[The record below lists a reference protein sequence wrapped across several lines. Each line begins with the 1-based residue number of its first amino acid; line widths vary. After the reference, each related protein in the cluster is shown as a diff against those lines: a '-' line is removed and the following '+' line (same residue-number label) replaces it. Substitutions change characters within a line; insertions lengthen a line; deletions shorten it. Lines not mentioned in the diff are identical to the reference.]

1 MELCQTSSC
10 LHSPIAICLHCQQHL
25 CVEHLLQHN
34 EQLVCQANIQCDEF
48 NRITEQIEKMSFNEQ
63 FTSAEEDLNDW
74 LNDQMKKLDKVYE
87 EKLFLLKQAQSEV
100 EEKLKAFKQTQR
112 LKIADQAQSEVEEK
126 LKAFKQTQRLK
137 IADVQRRLFNSQ
149 LNKQINLEQLN
160 QMKTTIEQLRE
171 DIHQFRTNDCS
182 ITLIN
187 NDQMNYSYKPNIDI
201 QLKNKILNGNEI
213 ITEVDNGLNQTC
225 DKLRKYQLRAEAKP
239 FEYIRKMPHYDSNSS
254 IRQKDFHTQLFE
266 AKINYVQ

>member
-112 LKIADQAQSEVEEK
+112 LKIAD
-126 LKAFKQTQRLK
+126 
-137 IADVQRRLFNSQ
+137 VQRRLFNS
-149 LNKQINLEQLN
+149 
-160 QMKTTIEQLRE
+160 
-171 DIHQFRTNDCS
+171 
-182 ITLIN
+182 
-187 NDQMNYSYKPNIDI
+187 
-201 QLKNKILNGNEI
+201 
-213 ITEVDNGLNQTC
+213 
-225 DKLRKYQLRAEAKP
+225 
-239 FEYIRKMPHYDSNSS
+239 
-254 IRQKDFHTQLFE
+254 
-266 AKINYVQ
+266 

>member
-10 LHSPIAICLHCQQHL
+10 FHSPIAICLHCQQHL

-34 EQLVCQANIQCDEF
+34 EQLICQANMHCDEF
-48 NRITEQIEKMSFNEQ
+48 NRVTEEIEKMSFNEQ

-87 EKLFLLKQAQSEV
+87 EKLCLLKQAQSEV

-112 LKIADQAQSEVEEK
+112 LKIVDA
-126 LKAFKQTQRLK
+126 
-137 IADVQRRLFNSQ
+137 QRRLFNSQ
-149 LNKQINLEQLN
+149 LSKQINLEQLN

-201 QLKNKILNGNEI
+201 QLKSKILNDNGI
-213 ITEVDNGLNQTC
+213 IPEVDNDLNQTC
-225 DKLRKYQLRAEAKP
+225 NKLRKYQLRAEAKP
-239 FEYIRKMPHYDSNSS
+239 FEYIPKMPHYDSNSS
-254 IRQKDFHTQLFE
+254 IRQKDFHSQLFE

>member
-87 EKLFLLKQAQSEV
+87 EKLFLLK
-100 EEKLKAFKQTQR
+100 
-112 LKIADQAQSEVEEK
+112 QAQSEVEEK